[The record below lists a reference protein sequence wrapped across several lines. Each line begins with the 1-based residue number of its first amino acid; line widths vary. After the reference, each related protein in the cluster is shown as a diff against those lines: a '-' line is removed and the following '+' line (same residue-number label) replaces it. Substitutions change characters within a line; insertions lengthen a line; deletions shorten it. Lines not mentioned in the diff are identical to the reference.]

1 MRITADVEDLMLG
14 HHLICPDLPHDL
26 GFIGSQLTNVAA
38 WKHTAEEDKE
48 KYNAIDV
55 DVTAQAWPQVE
66 ALLKQNGLW
75 DLYRNVSIPVG
86 KICHSMTSH
95 GIRVDVNRIK
105 EVRKRIINEQKELE
119 EKLPES
125 LRTHQVPV
133 NKRIAAPTGYL
144 SPRTG
149 KPVKFMLVESS
160 ETVVPWRSDKT
171 IGEYLYTTLKL
182 PVQKH
187 VKTGKTT
194 TGKDAIERLA
204 RVHGRPELLAIKK
217 LRGLDELLTSFAKEK
232 VTYGTSVNPHFSVHG
247 TNSGRLSSSGPNI
260 QNQPES
266 IRCIFIPHLAGHSL
280 IQVDFSSIEN
290 RLTAHL
296 AGDTERLARFADPS
310 FSEHKWAVE
319 KFFGI
324 PMAQVE
330 KSTDPDSEYSKAKH
344 IVHGKNYG
352 LGARKMSMMYGIP
365 EKEVKRLVAAW
376 DAAIPLTYQWQ
387 QRTYL
392 DAKANGFLTNP
403 FGRKRWFSG
412 MNVYTESLSF
422 LPQSTAA
429 DIILRCMI
437 GLYWD
442 RISWPIERARLVCP
456 VLSPLPRGVYLLAQI
471 HDALLLESPNDK
483 VDETVQ
489 VLKNVLQQPWPQLAG
504 FWCPIAVET
513 SQSSWGEMKKYGN

>member
-1 MRITADVEDLMLG
+1 MRITAEVEDTLLA

-26 GFIGSQLTNVAA
+26 GFIASQFTNLQA

-48 KYNAIDV
+48 RYNAIDV
-55 DVTAQAWPQVE
+55 DATAQIWPQLE

-75 DLYRNVSIPVG
+75 ELYRNVSIPVG
-86 KICHSMTSH
+86 KICASMTAH
-95 GIRVDVNRIK
+95 GLRVDVNRIK
-105 EVRKRIINEQKELE
+105 EVRRKIIEEQKELE
-119 EKLPES
+119 GKLPEE
-125 LRTHQVPV
+125 LKTHEISV
-133 NKRIAAPTGYL
+133 NRRIPAPTGYT
-144 SPRTG
+144 SPKTG
-149 KPVKFMLVESS
+149 KSVKFMLVPSS

-171 IGEYLYTTLKL
+171 VGQYLYTTLKL
-182 PVQKH
+182 PIQKH

-204 RVHGRPELLAIKK
+204 RIHGRPELLAIKK

-232 VTYGTSVNPHFSVHG
+232 VTFGTSVHPHFSVHG

-266 IRCIFIPHLAGHSL
+266 IRCIFIPHKANHTLV
-280 IQVDFSSIEN
+280 QVDFSSIEN
-290 RLTAHL
+290 RITAHL
-296 AGDTERLARFADPS
+296 AGDTERLRRFADPN

-319 KFFGI
+319 KFFGT
-324 PMAQVE
+324 PMALVE

-365 EKEVKRLVAAW
+365 EREVKRLVAAW
-376 DAAIPLTYQWQ
+376 DAAIPLTHQWQ
-387 QRTYL
+387 QRTYEE
-392 DAKANGFLTNP
+392 AKSKGFLTNS

-442 RISWPIERARLVCP
+442 RVNWPIERARQVCP
-456 VLSPLPRGVYLLAQI
+456 VLGALPKDVFLLAQI
-471 HDALLLESPNDK
+471 HDALLLEAPNDK
-483 VDETVQ
+483 VHETVQ
-489 VLKNVLQQPWPQLAG
+489 ILKNVLEQPWRELAG
-504 FWCPIAVET
+504 FWNPIVVEVGP
-513 SQSSWGEMKKYGN
+513 SWGEMKKYGN